1 MCPVR
6 SLVQVTDIVLYDA
19 PSPMNSLSI
28 PDSWPAFS
36 LSFQPPSFGFRLPLP
51 STSLLPRFPRNLSV
65 PLRNYYDQ
73 LGRGIYRAFVT
84 LVILRKIFRR
94 CLLWRAKG
102 LEVLVYHFLPR
113 TVHPSDRRRICE

>member
-51 STSLLPRFPRNLSV
+51 SPLLLSRVSSKSLV
-65 PLRNYYDQ
+65 PLRNYYGQ

-84 LVILRKIFRR
+84 LVILRKIFR
-94 CLLWRAKG
+94 
-102 LEVLVYHFLPR
+102 
-113 TVHPSDRRRICE
+113 